1 MALWRQLTRGLRAL
15 THRDAAERDVADEV
29 GHFLEQAAAEFEAQG
44 LSPDDARRAA
54 RLELGNL
61 TLVREQMRTSGWEHA
76 LDTLMA
82 DVRYGVRRLRR
93 SPGFAAVAILTL
105 ALGIGASTAIFSA
118 VNPVLFEPLPYPG
131 ADRLTMIWDL
141 MREGGRLDVT
151 FGTFRE
157 FQQRARSF
165 DALAVMKPWQ
175 PTIIGGGQDPERLD
189 GQQVSAAYFDVL
201 ATKPSLGRTFQ
212 SSDDVLNGPRVVLLS
227 DGLWQRRFN
236 GDRTIVGRQVL
247 LNGIAFTVI
256 GVMPTGFDNV
266 SSPSATIWAPMQ
278 YDVAA
283 PFQGREWGHHLKM
296 IGRLKPDVGLD
307 EARQELNAIARNPV
321 AELAR
326 PAWAA
331 LRDGV
336 IANGLQ
342 DEITRGVKPALVA
355 VLGAVVLLLAIACV
369 NVTHL
374 LLGRGLERRG
384 EFAMRAALGAPRSR
398 LIRQLLTE
406 SVLLAL
412 CGGALGLVLARS
424 AVGAIVGL
432 GPPGLPRIEAI
443 SVDGTAFAFACG
455 LATMIGLLVGV
466 LPSRHAS
473 RVDLAAGVQHSAVRI
488 TTSHEF
494 SRRTLVIVE
503 VALAL
508 VLVTGAGLLL
518 RSLQNLFAVPPG
530 FDASHVLTLQ
540 VQTSGPRFA
549 GNAPNRFFGDALDA
563 VRQVPGVSAAGLT
576 SQLPLSGDAET
587 WGVHFESSTTQSP
600 NEDRSAFRYAVSPGY
615 LEAMRIPLRS
625 GRFLDSGD
633 ISGTPL
639 TVVINE
645 SLARRRLPGVDPI
658 GQRLHIGPDS
668 GPWFTIVGVVGDVKQ
683 ESLTI
688 SQADAVYM
696 TADHWR
702 FADLARW
709 FVVRTPNNAA
719 DLAPSIRQAIRSV
732 DADLPVLRVAT
743 MDQRLATSMAERRFA
758 LVLFEI
764 FGVVALVLA
773 AIGIYGVL
781 SGRVTERTRE
791 IGIRSAL
798 GAPRAA
804 ILTLVL
810 GEAMML
816 VGCGIVAGVA
826 AALGASQILV
836 TLLFGV
842 SRIDA
847 VTYVSVIGLL
857 IGVAAV
863 ACWLPAWRATR
874 VPASITLTAV

>member
-29 GHFLEQAAAEFEAQG
+29 GHFLDQAAAEFEAQG

-61 TLVREQMRTSGWEHA
+61 TLVREQIRTSGWEHV
-76 LDTLMA
+76 LDTLVA
-82 DVRYGVRRLRR
+82 DVRYGARRLRR
-93 SPGFAAVAILTL
+93 SPGFTAVAVLTL

-141 MREGGRLDVT
+141 MRDGGRMDVT

-201 ATKPSLGRTFQ
+201 ATKPTLGRTFQ
-212 SSDDVLNGPRVVLLS
+212 PSDDVLKGPRVALLS
-227 DGLWQRRFN
+227 EGLWQRRFN

-256 GVMPTGFDNV
+256 GVMPKGFDNV

-278 YDVAA
+278 YDVAL

-384 EFAMRAALGAPRSR
+384 EFAMRVALGAPRSR

-473 RVDLAAGVQHSAVRI
+473 RVDLATGVQHGGVRI

-494 SRRTLVIVE
+494 SRRALVIVE

-615 LEAMRIPLRS
+615 FEAMRIPLRS